1 MTREPHPVCEATA
14 TSIFGEDE
22 PAEFYAKHGVKYVED
37 VLVNSRGL
45 KQWWRSWTPVE
56 KGVRGVVCV
65 CHGYGADAGWLVQL
79 TCIHFAKQGYA
90 VYAIDHQG
98 HGKSEG
104 LKGHV
109 PDLNVVVGDCIAFFD
124 PKRGSHKGLPFFLY
138 GESMGG
144 AIAILI
150 HLQQPELWQ
159 GIILNGAM
167 CGIGK
172 FKPPWPAEHLLSL
185 VAGFIP
191 TWPIVPTKDIP
202 LVSFKVPWKR
212 DLARNNPNRY
222 TGRPRAGTAQ
232 ELLRVVKEIESRA
245 SEVTAPLLICH
256 GDHDIVCDPDG
267 SKMLHQNASSKD
279 KALHLYPDMWHQLVG
294 EPAEGVEQVF
304 GDMFSW
310 LESHL
315 LTPAQN

>member
-1 MTREPHPVCEATA
+1 MEREPHPVIDATA
-14 TSIFGEDE
+14 SNIFGEYSPSD
-22 PAEFYAKHGVKYVED
+22 FYDKHRVTFHED
-37 VLVNSRGL
+37 TLVNSRGL
-45 KQWWRSWTPVE
+45 KQWWRRWLPSDRPI
-56 KGVRGVVCV
+56 RGVVCV

-79 TCIHFAKQGYA
+79 TSIHIAKQGYA

-109 PDLNVVVGDCIAFFD
+109 PDLDAVVGDCIAFFD
-124 PKRGSHKGLPFFLY
+124 AKREGHKGVPRFLY
-138 GESMGG
+138 GESLGG
-144 AIAILI
+144 AIAVLI
-150 HLQQPELWQ
+150 YLRQKEIWSGVL
-159 GIILNGAM
+159 LNGPM

-172 FKPPWPAEHLLSL
+172 YKPPWPAEHILSL

-202 LVSFKVPWKR
+202 LVSFKESWKR
-212 DLARNNPNRY
+212 DLARINPNRY
-222 TGRPRAGTAQ
+222 TGRPRAGTAL
-232 ELLRVVKEIESRA
+232 EMLRVVKLIEDRA
-245 SEVTAPLLICH
+245 AEVAVPLLICH
-256 GDHDIVCDPDG
+256 GDQDVVCDPDS
-267 SKMLHQNASSKD
+267 SKMLHQKASSGD
-279 KALHLYPDMWHQLVG
+279 KTLHIYPGMWHQLVG

-315 LTPAQN
+315 PTQG